1 MDPRHPHYYIRY
13 RDKSSEITT
22 YSCRHSSSH
31 SDYLF
36 RRCSNIGR
44 DDLTHSWHFIYL
56 NYWGKPVFS
65 PHTIFYFFVSKIPFL
80 FFYFF
85 ILTMRV
91 ITQQEI
97 HIRSG
102 SFEDCLNNASPAI
115 IHPRVCGGGTQEPS
129 QSQSVMLQSRTEMRV
144 LDPNVVGSPFSV
156 IFATPLFVLHEGPGP
171 PFLNWKIKFQN
182 RGEPYRK
189 TPMTEHTWLHPVLP
203 THPPQR
209 KKIYI
214 CLKRNQVR

>member
-1 MDPRHPHYYIRY
+1 MLLLTVSMKSIFFPFLLRFRSFSWHKILFFFCVLYSLDFAGSLMDPRHPHYYIRY

-65 PHTIFYFFVSKIPFL
+65 PHTIFYFFVSKI
-80 FFYFF
+80 
-85 ILTMRV
+85 RV

-115 IHPRVCGGGTQEPS
+115 IHPRVCGGGGHKNPVKVS
-129 QSQSVMLQSRTEMRV
+129 QSCFNLEQKCACWIQTSSVLPFLWFLQRPCLCCMRA
-144 LDPNVVGSPFSV
+144 P
-156 IFATPLFVLHEGPGP
+156 APLFS
-171 PFLNWKIKFQN
+171 
-182 RGEPYRK
+182 
-189 TPMTEHTWLHPVLP
+189 TE
-203 THPPQR
+203 
-209 KKIYI
+209 K
-214 CLKRNQVR
+214 